1 MGSRTLTRTLTLA
14 IAAAVAT
21 MPACG
26 TDEASTGADADI
38 VVETIGDT
46 TVVRTLSGSVWGA
59 EATLVPELSIGEMDG
74 PAEYLF
80 GRVGSI
86 AVDDDRR
93 VFVLDGQAQ
102 HVRVFDSTGTYVETL
117 GRRGEGPGELS
128 SASSVG
134 LLADGRVLVH
144 EAIDMRIQVY
154 GPGPRDR
161 EQWKYSANTVLISG
175 PPVDVDRH
183 GRTFV
188 VAAHTTPSG
197 RLVQPLIVMGTDGS
211 PQDTLLPPGSDFE
224 PPSLEL
230 LVHMGSVTT
239 QKFLSPVPLT
249 ARHHWALHPNGH
261 FVTGVSSDYRID
273 LGLDN
278 GVLRIERA
286 YEPVPISDAERSHH
300 REDLERGMR
309 VSQPDWS
316 WNGPPIPETKP
327 PFRDLATGRDGRIW
341 VTLSTESH
349 SVENER
355 HDPQNPNSQP
365 VLWRSPLRYD
375 IFEPDGTYLGT
386 VVPPEGFS
394 RTPRPVFHGEHV
406 WGVAR
411 DELGVERV
419 VRYRIVVGG

>member
-1 MGSRTLTRTLTLA
+1 MLTRTLILA

-21 MPACG
+21 MPACAS
-26 TDEASTGADADI
+26 DEASTGAGADV

-74 PAEYLF
+74 PEEYLF

-134 LLADGRVLVH
+134 LLPDGRVLVH
-144 EAIDMRIQVY
+144 EVIDIRIQVY

-161 EQWKYSANTVLISG
+161 EQWKYSATTVVI
-175 PPVDVDRH
+175 PPRPVDVDRH

-188 VAAHTTPSG
+188 VAAHTPPSG
-197 RLVQPLIVMGTDGS
+197 RLVQALIVMGPDGTQ
-211 PQDTLLPPGSDFE
+211 QDTLLPSGSDFE
-224 PPSLEL
+224 PPSVEL
-230 LVHMGSVTT
+230 QLTMMDGTT

-249 ARHHWALHPNGH
+249 ARHH
-261 FVTGVSSDYRID
+261 
-273 LGLDN
+273 
-278 GVLRIERA
+278 
-286 YEPVPISDAERSHH
+286 

-309 VSQPDWS
+309 VSRPDWS

-341 VTLSTESH
+341 VTLSTESS

-355 HDPQNPNSQP
+355 HDPQNPNSNP
-365 VLWRSPLRYD
+365 VIWRSPLRYD
-375 IFEPDGTYLGT
+375 VFEPDGTYLGT
-386 VVPPEGFS
+386 VAPPEGFS
-394 RTPRPVFHGEHV
+394 RTPRPVFDGDHV
-406 WGVAR
+406 WAVAR